1 MSSNVTK
8 FEEIFEEASY
18 KIEESNFL
26 TDTDEEI
33 EEDFI
38 HLLKDAIGRFD
49 ICYRDK
55 EVDFNM
61 QTISPALTL
70 KEMKITTDLMLL
82 AFMNRT
88 IGNIQNYKV
97 ILTTADYKTFSASA
111 MLSQKVAIQNKW
123 LSAIET
129 QILEYGHAQAVS
141 LLNKKIKERKF

>member
-1 MSSNVTK
+1 
-8 FEEIFEEASY
+8 
-18 KIEESNFL
+18 
-26 TDTDEEI
+26 
-33 EEDFI
+33 
-38 HLLKDAIGRFD
+38 
-49 ICYRDK
+49 
-55 EVDFNM
+55 M